1 MKTHYQSRLGIIR
14 PASKGISFAS
24 SFAKP
29 KRAASLIL
37 GVLVASLFLVGMPRA
52 MAQSIIQ
59 GTPNGGFFSFSLA
72 AGASTS
78 PVTLPL
84 NLPWHV
90 TAAVTTSNDEGA
102 AEFEAITSVVAG
114 TPILEWV
121 GLSSPASGALGNGDS
136 RSGADPVVYI
146 DFSSTV
152 VISASSSTNSFVV
165 TNNSS
170 QTQTGYVTWT
180 GYSTAL
186 IEPTNT
192 ALGNYSLTADVTST
206 TTTGGFDTSTGFAA
220 EYENTTG
227 EYNTATGAYAGFANA
242 KGNNNTAVGYV
253 ALYGNTS
260 NNNTATGFASLYM
273 NSGGSDNTAAGY
285 EALFENVSG
294 VDNSAFGYNAL
305 YENTGSYNTAVGQ
318 GALKSNTTGGTNIGV
333 G

>member
-1 MKTHYQSRLGIIR
+1 
-14 PASKGISFAS
+14 
-24 SFAKP
+24 
-29 KRAASLIL
+29 
-37 GVLVASLFLVGMPRA
+37 

-192 ALGNYSLTADVTST
+192 ALGNYSLTADVTS
-206 TTTGGFDTSTGFAA
+206 G
-220 EYENTTG
+220 
-227 EYNTATGAYAGFANA
+227 
-242 KGNNNTAVGYV
+242 
-253 ALYGNTS
+253 L
-260 NNNTATGFASLYM
+260 
-273 NSGGSDNTAAGY
+273 
-285 EALFENVSG
+285 
-294 VDNSAFGYNAL
+294 
-305 YENTGSYNTAVGQ
+305 
-318 GALKSNTTGGTNIGV
+318 
-333 G
+333 